1 MRGLLIMATTM
12 MIGSAVSEE
21 LPMER
26 PLWPNGIADNP
37 IRYDDPDGLREP
49 AAREGSPSGRNRVF
63 SRVSVPTYAIHR
75 PEKDAGV
82 GLVILPGGG
91 SRDIWIDREGHDLA
105 IALKAYGITSLVL
118 KYRTNASVTDST
130 RAYPRDVYNQAAQ
143 ADATEALRI
152 LRKDGP
158 HRKVGLSGFSAGGGL
173 TLATAL
179 RVDAV
184 VRPDFLGLF
193 YPSVRQSFLDAD
205 HKSIGVPPVFMMNA
219 FDDTKTK
226 VGRCLTLF
234 TALQEAGIRSELHV
248 FGRGGHGFDL
258 GYGKGKAVAGWLT
271 SFIAWMRDEA
281 FLSE

>member
-1 MRGLLIMATTM
+1 MATTM
-12 MIGSAVSEE
+12 MIGTAVSEE
-21 LPMER
+21 LPIEK
-26 PLWPNGIADNP
+26 PLWPSGITDNP
-37 IRYDDPDGLREP
+37 IQYDDPDRVREP

-63 SRVSVPTYAIHR
+63 SRVSVPTYSIHR

-91 SRDIWIDREGHDLA
+91 SRDIWLDREGNDLA
-105 IALKAYGITSLVL
+105 IALKAYGITCLVL

-130 RAYPRDVYNQAAQ
+130 RAYPWDVYNLAAQ
-143 ADATEALRI
+143 ADAAEALRL

-179 RVDAV
+179 RPGAAD
-184 VRPDFLGLF
+184 RSDFLGLF

-205 HKSIGVPPVFMMNA
+205 LKALGVPPVFMINA

-226 VGRCLTLF
+226 VDRCLLLF
-234 TALQEAGIRSELHV
+234 TALQQAGIRSELHV
-248 FGRGGHGFDL
+248 YGRGGHGFDL
-258 GYGKGKAVAGWLT
+258 GYGEGHAVSGWLT
-271 SFIAWMRDEA
+271 SFVAWMRDEA
-281 FLSE
+281 FLPE